1 MKLCPL
7 CHKPIF
13 KGQAKK
19 MVMMGH
25 HKIKGAVVHT
35 PCLAKWKEEKEVKH
49 GSRESSDRLAVIRA
63 RDMLIK
69 ADPEKMGKRIEV
81 VKQR

>member
-1 MKLCPL
+1 MRTCPL

-19 MVMMGH
+19 MVMTGR
-25 HKIKGAVVHT
+25 HKIRGAVVHT
-35 PCLAKWKEEKEVKH
+35 PCLLKWKEEKEEKR
-49 GSRESSDRLAVIRA
+49 GSRESSDRLDIIRA

-69 ADPEKMGKRIEV
+69 ASAEEVGKRIEV
-81 VKQR
+81 VKGR